1 MAKELELYLE
11 KDGFY
16 AGSKLKSGKLG
27 AGAHKITEEEIITMF
42 SVIMRTYV
50 AKTGQA
56 TMLMKG
62 DDGKAIIAKLV
73 DYAEGGTA

>member
-1 MAKELELYLE
+1 
-11 KDGFY
+11 
-16 AGSKLKSGKLG
+16 
-27 AGAHKITEEEIITMF
+27 MF

-50 AKTGQA
+50 AKTGED
-56 TMLMKG
+56 TMLVRG

>member
-1 MAKELELYLE
+1 MARNLELYLE

-16 AGSKLKSGKLG
+16 AGQKLKSGNLG

-50 AKTGQA
+50 AKTGQD
-56 TMLMKG
+56 TMLVRG

-73 DYAEGGTA
+73 DYAEGGIA

>member
-1 MAKELELYLE
+1 MAKEMELYLE
-11 KDGFY
+11 RDGFY

-27 AGAHKITEEEIITMF
+27 AGAHKITEEGIITMF

-50 AKTGQA
+50 AKTGED
-56 TMLMKG
+56 TMLVRG